1 MQDNKRHSNPDT
13 LSSNIDS
20 AKDKEEMKQ
29 EPVEI
34 NLPDVEDIPGQE
46 NFIPMD
52 IDNNV
57 NTTIASADE
66 EGDDIL
72 ENDAEDIVNENSGSN
87 VTEMEKRDLRK
98 AANDMPGDDRQ
109 LRKAALQSTDDD
121 GTPLNEGSFD
131 KDISADDL
139 DVPGASLDDA
149 DEKIGEEDEE
159 NNEYSLGGD
168 NHD

>member
-1 MQDNKRHSNPDT
+1 MQDNSNNPNKDR

-29 EPVEI
+29 EPTVF

-52 IDNNV
+52 RDLSANI
-57 NTTIASADE
+57 TIASADE
-66 EGDDIL
+66 EGDEIL
-72 ENDAEDIVNENSGSN
+72 ENDDDIINENSGSN
-87 VTEMEKRDLRK
+87 VTEMEKRDLQK
-98 AANDMPGDDRQ
+98 AANDMPGDDRK
-109 LRKAALQSTDDD
+109 LRRAALQSTDDD

-168 NHD
+168 KHD

>member
-1 MQDNKRHSNPDT
+1 MQDNTKNSNHDT

-20 AKDKEEMKQ
+20 AKDREEMKQ
-29 EPVEI
+29 EPVVI

-52 IDNNV
+52 RDLSANITV
-57 NTTIASADE
+57 ASADE

-72 ENDAEDIVNENSGSN
+72 ENEDDLINENSGSN
-87 VTEMEKRDLRK
+87 VSEMEKRDLRK
-98 AANDMPGDDRQ
+98 AANDMPGDDRE

-149 DEKIGEEDEE
+149 NEKIGEEDEE